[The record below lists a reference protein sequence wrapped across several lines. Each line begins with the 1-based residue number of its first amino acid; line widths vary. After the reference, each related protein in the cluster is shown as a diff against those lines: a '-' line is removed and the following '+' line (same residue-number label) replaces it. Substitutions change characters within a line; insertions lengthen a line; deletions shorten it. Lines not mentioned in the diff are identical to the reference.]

1 MLFFPKEKIVSVVRQ
16 FLLSLHNRVEHNL
29 KDFGATITKTTLHL
43 ITRYSFAS
51 QVSQQKQKPL
61 FCYLLHSSLFF
72 QPFWHFDIPLVAWRS
87 WALCLVLPRNGTEQQ
102 YAWAFSLHSPP
113 LHPLLSS
120 ELSIFQLWGVGAS
133 WPGEHR
139 QQSQSQTMT
148 SSLQDWQ
155 AMRDRCTLSS
165 LHV

>member
-1 MLFFPKEKIVSVVRQ
+1 M
-16 FLLSLHNRVEHNL
+16 EHNL

-87 WALCLVLPRNGTEQQ
+87 CVWYYQGTERSNNTLGHLA
-102 YAWAFSLHSPP
+102 YTPP
-113 LHPLLSS
+113 PLLSS

-139 QQSQSQTMT
+139 RQSQSQTMT